1 MSVQIAICDDSPE
14 DIKRLSEA
22 LYAYNDSFQITVY
35 SNGEFLVADCL
46 ENENLFDI
54 LFLDIYMP
62 SLNGIETAIK
72 IRSAVKDVIIIFVSS
87 SNEHYPEAFE
97 VFAFNY
103 IIKPVNP
110 DKLNKLMDQALLTMN
125 KKRKY
130 QIQISYKS
138 KNYRIFCRDILY
150 VESRNKIIL
159 FHMVD
164 NTTMQCYA
172 KLDEIS
178 KQLPGDTFI
187 RTHQSFIV
195 NIYHVTEMSE
205 NYFRIGPLT
214 INISKKYLK
223 AAKDKYFDYLFTHIN
238 GTGQ

>member
-1 MSVQIAICDDSPE
+1 MSMQIAICDDSPE
-14 DIKRLSEA
+14 DIRKLSEA
-22 LYAYNDSFQITVY
+22 LYAYNDSIQITEY

-46 ENENLFDI
+46 EHENLFDI

-62 SLNGIETAIK
+62 SLSGIETASK
-72 IRSAVKDVIIIFVSS
+72 IRSAMKDVIIIFVSS

-110 DKLNKLMDQALLTMN
+110 EKLNNLMDQALMN
-125 KKRKY
+125 MSKECRR
-130 QIQISYKS
+130 QIQFTYKS
-138 KNYRIFCRDILY
+138 KHYRIFCNDILY
-150 VESRNKIIL
+150 LESKDKIIL

-178 KQLPGDTFI
+178 KQLPEDSFI
-187 RTHQSFIV
+187 RTHQSFVV
-195 NIYHVTEMSE
+195 NIYHITEMSE
-205 NYFRIGPLT
+205 NHFHVGLSA
-214 INISKKYLK
+214 INISKKYQKL
-223 AAKDKYFDYLFTHIN
+223 AKDKYFDYLFTHMN
-238 GTGQ
+238 GRGI

>member
-1 MSVQIAICDDSPE
+1 MSLQIAICDDSPE
-14 DIKRLSEA
+14 DIIKLSEA

-35 SNGEFLVADCL
+35 SNGEFLAADCL

-62 SLNGIETAIK
+62 SLNGIETAAK
-72 IRSAVKDVIIIFVSS
+72 IRAVMKDVIIIFISF

-103 IIKPVNP
+103 ILKPFNP
-110 DKLNKLMDQALLTMN
+110 EKLNRVMDQALMMID
-125 KKRKY
+125 KEHRY
-130 QIQISYKS
+130 QIQFSYKS
-138 KNYRIFCRDILY
+138 KNYRIFCSDILY
-150 VESRNKIIL
+150 VESRDKIIL

-172 KLDEIS
+172 KLDEILN
-178 KQLPGDTFI
+178 QLPGNTFI

-205 NYFRIGPLT
+205 NYFRVGPST
-214 INISKKYLK
+214 INISKKHFK
-223 AAKDKYFDYLFTHIN
+223 AAKDKYFDYLFMHMN
-238 GTGQ
+238 GSEQ

>member
-14 DIKRLSEA
+14 DIKKLSEV
-22 LYAYNDSFQITVY
+22 LYAYNDSFQITAY
-35 SNGEFLVADCL
+35 SNGEFLIADCL

-62 SLNGIETAIK
+62 SLNGIETATK
-72 IRSAVKDVIIIFVSS
+72 IRSVLKDVIIIFISS
-87 SNEHYPEAFE
+87 SNEHYPDAFE

-103 IIKPVNP
+103 IIKPVTP
-110 DKLNKLMDQALLTMN
+110 GKLNKLMDQALMN
-125 KKRKY
+125 INKERRN
-130 QIQISYKS
+130 QIQFSYKS

-150 VESRNKIIL
+150 VESRDKIIL

-178 KQLPGDTFI
+178 KQLPGETFI

-205 NYFRIGPLT
+205 NYFRVGPSA

-223 AAKDKYFDYLFTHIN
+223 AAKDKYFDYLFTHMN
-238 GTGQ
+238 DRGQ